1 MTNDEVTLVAA
12 TISAVFG
19 GVLVKVA
26 DLAISRV
33 RSRNKMDEKNGSVH
47 AKLTLDDRAELRR
60 SIDALYLRLDKTE
73 ARLDAALA
81 RIDTLQAE
89 NANLK
94 SQLAVA
100 LVERD
105 NMQEQ
110 VDAMSARLAQM
121 EKGEK

>member
-26 DLAISRV
+26 DLAIARM
-33 RSRNKMDEKNGSVH
+33 RSRSKMDEKKSGVT

-89 NANLK
+89 NATLK

-100 LVERD
+100 LIERD

>member
-1 MTNDEVTLVAA
+1 MTSDEVTLVTA

-19 GVLVKVA
+19 GVLVKIA

-33 RSRNKMDEKNGSVH
+33 RSRNKTDEKKSGVN

-89 NANLK
+89 NATLK

-100 LVERD
+100 LIERD